1 MMYSPTGAAMLQGQ
15 VRKRFRDI
23 FNDYQIKDHLHF
35 TRSF

>member
-1 MMYSPTGAAMLQGQ
+1 MLYFPTGVDMQQGQ
-15 VRKRFRDI
+15 VRKRICDI